1 MSVKFIDHMN
11 LTQLDETTI
20 RMMNPL
26 KLAYIG
32 DAVFELYI
40 REYLINRVVLTPHE
54 MSKRAIKYVK
64 ASSQSAMINGIKESL
79 SEEEWTWVKRGRNQK
94 TPTVPKNALMSDY
107 RYATGFETLIG
118 YLYLMEKN
126 ERIVEIIASGIHF
139 IEENQ
144 DTQKVALEDEA
155 E

>member
-94 TPTVPKNALMSDY
+94 
-107 RYATGFETLIG
+107 IG
-118 YLYLMEKN
+118 
-126 ERIVEIIASGIHF
+126 RAHV
-139 IEENQ
+139 
-144 DTQKVALEDEA
+144 
-155 E
+155 